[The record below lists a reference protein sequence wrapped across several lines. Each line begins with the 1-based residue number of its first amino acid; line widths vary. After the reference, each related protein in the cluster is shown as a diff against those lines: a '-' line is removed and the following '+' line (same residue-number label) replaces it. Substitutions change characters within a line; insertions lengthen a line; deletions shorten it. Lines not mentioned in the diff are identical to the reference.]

1 MTKLEDTL
9 YCSVWSGPEAT
20 HGLAVWVVF
29 VLLPIALGPILA
41 TLLEILYSLAKRCS
55 STQVQGNILHTIL
68 ETAPPTRVFSW
79 LKAATTAFTFKN
91 LFRLCAKQALTR
103 L

>member
-29 VLLPIALGPILA
+29 VLLPIALGPILT

-55 STQVQGNILHTIL
+55 STQVQG
-68 ETAPPTRVFSW
+68 EY
-79 LKAATTAFTFKN
+79 
-91 LFRLCAKQALTR
+91 LTYNPR
-103 L
+103 EGPSPLLLGSFPGWRGGQTLMLLTMRSP

>member
-1 MTKLEDTL
+1 MRPWEHSLQEITVTKLEDTL

-55 STQVQGNILHTIL
+55 STQVQGEYL
-68 ETAPPTRVFSW
+68 
-79 LKAATTAFTFKN
+79 TTYN
-91 LFRLCAKQALTR
+91 PGDGPSY
-103 L
+103 